1 MRCGVFRTSHG
12 YIIQDCC
19 LWNIPTDTK
28 GFCFWQQLDISILTG
43 IIKRMIENPTT
54 KVWTEISENQLWRM
68 ICITVGASGR
78 VCRDVYGRLLH
89 DMAVSRFDCWPKLSK
104 LKHLGVSLPRMS
116 VKYLFTVTRWDLPKK
131 VWKIFCWKF
140 RFVLIFWWIES
151 EWRPRPTSEG

>member
-12 YIIQDCC
+12 YNIQDCC

-68 ICITVGASGR
+68 IWITVGASGNIHHLQGFAEMSPKSAC
-78 VCRDVYGRLLH
+78 CREHNFKLALYVSYSIKSSWTMCSRKIWKRRQKGSYYCYCLRRPVTWYGGE
-89 DMAVSRFDCWPKLSK
+89 P
-104 LKHLGVSLPRMS
+104 
-116 VKYLFTVTRWDLPKK
+116 
-131 VWKIFCWKF
+131 
-140 RFVLIFWWIES
+140 
-151 EWRPRPTSEG
+151 PRPLTKIA